1 MFERSR
7 KGENALLI
15 QPHAGGA
22 VAEDVLE
29 EFADL
34 ARSAGASVAATLTA
48 RIDNLMDR
56 AYTLAQDYATPG
68 RTFWVGLKWL
78 PR

>member
-1 MFERSR
+1 MQAASR
-7 KGENALLI
+7 RYNAKDEQVMSL
-15 QPHAGGA
+15 GGYTLFNLSA
-22 VAEDVLE
+22 STQVAR
-29 EFADL
+29 DL
-34 ARSAGASVAATLTA
+34 TLTA